1 MSGLYGQPFD
11 QFGIQSFLDTVAD
24 PDSTFTDILIYRKGN
39 ILYLRGTDGVPHIV
53 GSAAGLT
60 GILPLANGG
69 SGADLSATTVNSA
82 LAKLTNKVADGV
94 SAVAFAID
102 NIIDLATAGAKL
114 LSFRSAGT
122 EKAAILGNGTFSG
135 AGALLDDAAPA
146 PTPTSGVGLGGVT
159 SGLAVR
165 NTSGAQTFIG
175 DLGGTTTTQTNV
187 YTASFEL
194 ASNGT
199 KDFTWSQGG
208 SAVIADSTG
217 AIVATIGISTAAVTT
232 TGGQTFTDF
241 STTLT
246 TANKLNVNASGGA
259 LRFENKTAGMLRI
272 AVTFTL
278 WRAA

>member
-24 PDSTFTDILIYRKGN
+24 PDSTFTDILVYRKGN
-39 ILYLRGTDGVPHIV
+39 ILYLRGTDGVPHII

-69 SGADLSATTVNSA
+69 SGADLSATTVNST

-102 NIIDLATAGAKL
+102 NIIDLATDGAKL
-114 LSFRSAGT
+114 FSFRSAGT
-122 EKAAILGNGTFSG
+122 EKAAFLGNGTYSG
-135 AGALLDDAAPA
+135 PAALLGEAA
-146 PTPTSGVGLGGVT
+146 PTPTAGIGLGG
-159 SGLAVR
+159 SGEGLILR
-165 NTSGAQTFIG
+165 KTTGAQTIIG

-187 YTASFEL
+187 YTSSFEL

-199 KDFTWSQGG
+199 KDFTSWSQGG

-232 TGGQTFTDF
+232 TGGQTFTNF

-246 TANKLNVNASGGA
+246 TASKLNVNASGGA

-272 AVTFTL
+272 AATFTL